1 MVNNMFLLD
10 NIKEYV
16 LNDDINI
23 FPYLINDIEETK
35 KVIPLLS
42 DLEFVKISDYFLMIL
57 DYKLDNEF
65 IDIIS
70 DRFLDIKDNSLDLYS
85 LYQIIKS
92 AKELVEEE
100 Y

>member
-1 MVNNMFLLD
+1 MVIKMSLLD
-10 NIKEYV
+10 YIKEYAK
-16 LNDDINI
+16 DDNINI
-23 FPYLINDIEETK
+23 FPYLISDIDELK
-35 KVIPLLS
+35 RIIPKLS
-42 DLEFVKISDYFLMIL
+42 DLEYIKISDYFLIIL

-70 DRFLDIKDNSLDLYS
+70 DRFLEIKDQSYDLYS

>member
-1 MVNNMFLLD
+1 MCLLD
-10 NIKEYV
+10 YIKEYV